1 MARKTVI
8 IPEKKEVINN
18 IREKYNNLEMAEG
31 TALKIASLE
40 VTNEILAKAV
50 KVAGVAFV
58 IDLIVPDPVIG
69 IDEALLG
76 AITAATKTANVII
89 TNKIGELAATGT
101 TEMKVE
107 EITRLATSIKNV
119 ADLGKS
125 TKKKGLSLVLF
136 IIEN

>member
-40 VTNEILAKAV
+40 ATNEILAKAV

-76 AITAATKTANVII
+76 AITVATKTANVII

-125 TKKKGLSLVLF
+125 TKKKGL
-136 IIEN
+136 

>member
-18 IREKYNNLEMAEG
+18 IREKYYNLEMAEG

-76 AITAATKTANVII
+76 AITAATKTATVII

-125 TKKKGLSLVLF
+125 TKKKGL
-136 IIEN
+136 

>member
-40 VTNEILAKAV
+40 ATNEILAKAV

-76 AITAATKTANVII
+76 AIKAATKTAIVII

-125 TKKKGLSLVLF
+125 TKKKGL
-136 IIEN
+136 

>member
-40 VTNEILAKAV
+40 ATNEILAKSV
-50 KVAGVAFV
+50 KIAGVAFV

-89 TNKIGELAATGT
+89 TNKIGELATMGT

-125 TKKKGLSLVLF
+125 AKKKGL
-136 IIEN
+136 

>member
-1 MARKTVI
+1 
-8 IPEKKEVINN
+8 
-18 IREKYNNLEMAEG
+18 MAEG

-40 VTNEILAKAV
+40 ATNEILAKAV

-125 TKKKGLSLVLF
+125 TKKKGL
-136 IIEN
+136 

>member
-40 VTNEILAKAV
+40 ATNEILAKAV

-119 ADLGKS
+119 ADLGKN
-125 TKKKGLSLVLF
+125 TKKKGL
-136 IIEN
+136 

>member
-76 AITAATKTANVII
+76 TITAATKTANVII

-125 TKKKGLSLVLF
+125 TKKKGL
-136 IIEN
+136 

>member
-40 VTNEILAKAV
+40 ATNEILAKAV

-76 AITAATKTANVII
+76 AITASPKTANVII

-125 TKKKGLSLVLF
+125 TKKKGL
-136 IIEN
+136 

>member
-1 MARKTVI
+1 MANLKYKNSLN
-8 IPEKKEVINN
+8 EWKVINN

-89 TNKIGELAATGT
+89 TNKIGELAVTGT

-125 TKKKGLSLVLF
+125 TKKKGL
-136 IIEN
+136 

>member
-18 IREKYNNLEMAEG
+18 IREKYNNLEMTEG

-40 VTNEILAKAV
+40 ATNEILAKAV

-125 TKKKGLSLVLF
+125 TKKKGL
-136 IIEN
+136 

>member
-76 AITAATKTANVII
+76 TITAATKTANVII
-89 TNKIGELAATGT
+89 TNNYN
-101 TEMKVE
+101 
-107 EITRLATSIKNV
+107 S
-119 ADLGKS
+119 
-125 TKKKGLSLVLF
+125 
-136 IIEN
+136 

>member
-40 VTNEILAKAV
+40 ATNEILAKAV

-119 ADLGKS
+119 TDLGKS
-125 TKKKGLSLVLF
+125 TKKKGL
-136 IIEN
+136 

>member
-40 VTNEILAKAV
+40 ATNEILAKAV

-76 AITAATKTANVII
+76 AITAATKMANVII

-125 TKKKGLSLVLF
+125 TKKKGL
-136 IIEN
+136 

>member
-40 VTNEILAKAV
+40 ATNEILAKAV

-119 ADLGKS
+119 ADLGKNK
-125 TKKKGLSLVLF
+125 KKKGL
-136 IIEN
+136 

>member
-107 EITRLATSIKNV
+107 EITQLATSIKNV

-125 TKKKGLSLVLF
+125 TKKKGL
-136 IIEN
+136 